1 MSDFK
6 QILNQAKREIK
17 EVSVQE
23 VHKKLNPANGFT
35 LLDVREGDEW
45 EQGHLDKAIFLPRG
59 FLEVKA
65 DRTLPDKSQPIVVYC
80 AGGVRS
86 ALAAKTLQDLGYS
99 DVYSMSGGFNEW
111 KNNGMPFVTPEKI
124 GKDQM
129 ARYSRHLRI
138 PEVGEEG
145 QLKLL
150 KSKVLLVGAGGL
162 GSPAGV
168 YLAASGVGTIGLVD
182 YDIVDESNL
191 QRQILHWTSSVGMPK
206 VDSARRTL
214 FEVNP
219 DVKVHTYPVHL
230 DASNIVDI
238 FKDYDVIVSGSDNF
252 TTAYMVNDA
261 AVMLKKPVV
270 YGSILRFEGQASTF
284 IPYEGPC
291 FRCLYP
297 TATPPD
303 LAPSCDEA
311 GVLGVLPGVVGLVQA
326 TEVVKLLLNIGKPL
340 SGRLLYYDALEMTFR
355 NLKIHRDPAC
365 TACGP
370 NAHIDLAS
378 IPEFVCAVQLTA
390 SNQG

>member
-6 QILNQAKREIK
+6 EILRQAKSQIREIT
-17 EVSVQE
+17 VNDVQD
-23 VHKKLNPANGFT
+23 KFNPENGFT
-35 LLDVREGDEW
+35 LLDVREDDEW
-45 EQGHLDKAIFLPRG
+45 QQGHLDKAVFLPRG

-65 DRTLPDKSQPIVVYC
+65 DKVLADKSQPIVVYC

-86 ALAAKTLQDLGYS
+86 ALAAKTLQDLGYT
-99 DVYSMSGGFNEW
+99 DVYSMRGGFNEW
-111 KNNGMPFVTPEKI
+111 KNNGMPFVTPEKV

-138 PEVGEEG
+138 PEVGEQG

-150 KSKVLLVGAGGL
+150 KSRVLLVGAGGL

-182 YDIVDESNL
+182 YDVVDESNL
-191 QRQILHWTSSVGMPK
+191 QRQILHWTSSVGTPK

-219 DVKVHTYPVHL
+219 NVKVLTHNVHL
-230 DASNIVDI
+230 DASNVLDI
-238 FKDYDVIVSGSDNF
+238 FSDYDVIVSGSDNF

-261 AVMLKKPVV
+261 AVMLKKPVA
-270 YGSILRFEGQASTF
+270 YGSIFRFEGQASTF

-291 FRCLYP
+291 FRCLYA
-297 TATPPD
+297 TATPPE

-311 GVLGVLPGVVGLVQA
+311 GVLGVLPGVIGLIQA
-326 TEVVKLLLNIGKPL
+326 TEAIKLLLSLGTTL
-340 SGRLLYYDALEMTFR
+340 SGRLLTYDALEMTFKQF
-355 NLKIHRDPAC
+355 KIRRDPAC
-365 TACGP
+365 SACGP

-378 IPEFVCAVQLTA
+378 IPEFVCAVQTT
-390 SNQG
+390 SNRG

>member
-1 MSDFK
+1 MSDFRE
-6 QILNQAKREIK
+6 ILNQAKQQIR

-23 VHKKLNPANGFT
+23 VQDKLNPDNGFT

-45 EQGHLDKAIFLPRG
+45 EQGHLNKAIFLPRG
-59 FLEVKA
+59 FLEQKA
-65 DRTLPDKSQPIVVYC
+65 DKLLPDRGQSIVVYC
-80 AGGVRS
+80 AGGTRS
-86 ALAAKTLQDLGYS
+86 ALAAKTLQDLGYT
-99 DVYSMSGGFNEW
+99 DVYSMAGGFNAW
-111 KNNGMPFVTPEKI
+111 KNNGFPFVTPEKV

-150 KSKVLLVGAGGL
+150 KSRVLLVGAGGL

-182 YDIVDESNL
+182 YDVVDESNL
-191 QRQILHWTSSVGMPK
+191 QRQILHWTSSIGMPK

-219 DVKVHTYPVHL
+219 DVKVRTYNLHL
-230 DASNIVDI
+230 DAANILDI

-270 YGSILRFEGQASTF
+270 YGSIFRFEGQISTF

-297 TATPPD
+297 SATPPE

-311 GVLGVLPGVVGLVQA
+311 GVLGVLPGVVGLIQA
-326 TEVVKLLLNIGKPL
+326 TEVIKLLLKLGTTL
-340 SGRLLYYDALEMTFR
+340 SGRLLAYDALEMTFR
-355 NLKIHRDPAC
+355 KFKTPRDPNCA
-365 TACGP
+365 TCGP

-378 IPEFVCAVQLTA
+378 IPEFVCAVQA
-390 SNQG
+390 SNRG

>member
-6 QILNQAKREIK
+6 ELLSQTKNQIK

-23 VHKKLNPANGFT
+23 VNDKLNPDNGFT

-45 EQGHLDKAIFLPRG
+45 EQGHLNKAIFLPRG

-65 DRTLPDKSQPIVVYC
+65 DKMLTDKNQPIVVYC
-80 AGGVRS
+80 AGGTRS
-86 ALAAKTLQDLGYS
+86 AFAAKTLQDLGYS
-99 DVYSMSGGFNEW
+99 SVYSMRGGFNEW
-111 KNNGMPFVTPEKI
+111 KNNGLPFVTPEKV
-124 GKDQM
+124 GKDKM

-138 PEVGEEG
+138 PEVGEQG

-182 YDIVDESNL
+182 YDVVDESNL

-219 DVKVHTYPVHL
+219 DVKVRSHAIHL
-230 DASNIVDI
+230 DASNILDI
-238 FKDYDVIVSGSDNF
+238 MADYDVIVSGSDNF

-270 YGSILRFEGQASTF
+270 YGSILRFDGQASTF

-291 FRCLYP
+291 YRCLYP
-297 TATPPD
+297 EATPPD

-311 GVLGVLPGVVGLVQA
+311 GVLGVLPGVIGLIQA
-326 TEVVKLLLNIGKPL
+326 TEAVKLLLNIGTTL
-340 SGRLLYYDALEMTFR
+340 NGHLLLYDALEMSFR
-355 NLKIHRDPAC
+355 KFKLRRDPKCA
-365 TACGP
+365 TCGP
-370 NAHIDLAS
+370 NAKIDLSS
-378 IPEFVCAVQLTA
+378 IPEFVCAVQA
-390 SNQG
+390 SSTRG

>member
-1 MSDFK
+1 MSDFRE
-6 QILNQAKREIK
+6 ILSQAKQQIK
-17 EVSVQE
+17 EVSPQE
-23 VHKKLNPANGFT
+23 VRDKLNPENGFT

-45 EQGHLDKAIFLPRG
+45 EQGHLDKAVFLPRG

-65 DRTLPDKSQPIVVYC
+65 DKILSNKQQPIVVYC

-99 DVYSMSGGFNEW
+99 KVFSMAGGYGSW
-111 KNNGMPFVTPEKI
+111 KANGFPIIVPEKI

-129 ARYSRHLRI
+129 ARYSRHLLI
-138 PEVGEEG
+138 PEVGEQG

-150 KSKVLLVGAGGL
+150 RSKVLLVGAGGL

-168 YLAASGVGTIGLVD
+168 YLAASGVGTIGIIDNDVVD
-182 YDIVDESNL
+182 DSNL

-206 VDSARRTL
+206 VDSARRTI

-219 DVKVHTYPVHL
+219 DVKVRTYNLRL
-230 DASNIVDI
+230 DASNVLDI
-238 FKDYDVIVSGSDNF
+238 LSEYDVIVSGSDNF

-261 AVMLKKPVV
+261 AVMLKKPVA
-270 YGSILRFEGQASTF
+270 YGSIFRFDGQASTF

-291 FRCLYP
+291 YRCIF
-297 TATPPD
+297 ANAAPPE

-311 GVLGVLPGVVGLVQA
+311 GVLGVLPGIVGMIQA
-326 TEVVKLLLNIGKPL
+326 TETIKVLLNIGTPL
-340 SGRLLYYDALEMTFR
+340 VGRLLVYDALDMSFR
-355 NLKIHRDPAC
+355 QLKVRRDPNC
-365 TACGP
+365 TTCGP

-378 IPEFVCAVQLTA
+378 IPEFVCALQSAAVK
-390 SNQG
+390 

>member
-6 QILNQAKREIK
+6 EILRQAKSQIREIT
-17 EVSVQE
+17 VHDVQD
-23 VHKKLNPANGFT
+23 KFNPENGFT
-35 LLDVREGDEW
+35 LLDVREDDEW
-45 EQGHLDKAIFLPRG
+45 QQGHLDKAIFLPRG

-65 DRTLPDKSQPIVVYC
+65 DKILPDRSQPIVVYC

-86 ALAAKTLQDLGYS
+86 ALAAKTLQDLGYA
-99 DVYSMSGGFNEW
+99 DVYSMRGGFNEW
-111 KNNGMPFVTPEKI
+111 KNSGLPFITPEKV

-138 PEVGEEG
+138 PEVGEQG

-182 YDIVDESNL
+182 YDVVDESNL
-191 QRQILHWTSSVGMPK
+191 QRQILHWTSSVGTPK

-219 DVKVHTYPVHL
+219 NVKVRTHNLHL
-230 DASNIVDI
+230 DASNVLDI
-238 FKDYDVIVSGSDNF
+238 FSDYDVIVSGSDNF

-261 AVMLKKPVV
+261 AVLLKKPVV
-270 YGSILRFEGQASTF
+270 YGSIFQFEGQASTF

-291 FRCLYP
+291 FRCLYSE
-297 TATPPD
+297 AAPPE

-311 GVLGVLPGVVGLVQA
+311 GVLGVLPGTIGLVQA
-326 TEVVKLLLNIGKPL
+326 TETIKLLLNLGTTL
-340 SGRLLYYDALEMTFR
+340 SGRLLTYDALEMTFKQF
-355 NLKIHRDPAC
+355 KIRRDPAC
-365 TACGP
+365 SACGP

-378 IPEFVCAVQLTA
+378 IPEFVCAVQMT
-390 SNQG
+390 SNRG

>member
-6 QILNQAKREIK
+6 EILHQTKQQIK
-17 EVSVQE
+17 EVTVQE
-23 VHKKLNPANGFT
+23 VHDKLNPDNGFT

-45 EQGHLDKAIFLPRG
+45 EQGHLNRAIFLPRG

-65 DRTLPDKSQPIVVYC
+65 DKMLTDKNQQIVVYC

-86 ALAAKTLQDLGYS
+86 AFAAKTLQDLGYPN
-99 DVYSMSGGFNEW
+99 VYSMRGGFTEW
-111 KNNGMPFVTPEKI
+111 KNNGLPFVTPEKA
-124 GKDQM
+124 GKDKM

-138 PEVGEEG
+138 PEVGEKG

-168 YLAASGVGTIGLVD
+168 YLAASGVGTLGLVD

-191 QRQILHWTSSVGMPK
+191 QRQILHWTSSIGIPK

-219 DVKVHTYPVHL
+219 DVKVRSHPVHL
-230 DASNIVDI
+230 DASNILDI
-238 FKDYDVIVSGSDNF
+238 MADYDVIVSGSDNF

-270 YGSILRFEGQASTF
+270 YGSILRFDGQASTF

-291 FRCLYP
+291 YRCLYP
-297 TATPPD
+297 EATPPE

-311 GVLGVLPGVVGLVQA
+311 GVLGVLPGVIGLIQA
-326 TEVVKLLLNIGKPL
+326 TEVIKLLLNIGTTL
-340 SGRLLYYDALEMTFR
+340 SGHLLLYDALEMSFR
-355 NLKIHRDPAC
+355 KFKLRRDPAC
-365 TACGP
+365 RTCGP
-370 NAHIDLAS
+370 NAHIDLKS
-378 IPEFVCAVQLTA
+378 IPEFVCAVQTA
-390 SNQG
+390 SAQG

>member
-1 MSDFK
+1 MSDFRE
-6 QILNQAKREIK
+6 ILNQAKQQIR

-23 VHKKLNPANGFT
+23 VQDKLNPDNGFT

-45 EQGHLDKAIFLPRG
+45 EQGHLNKAIFLPRG
-59 FLEVKA
+59 FLEQKA
-65 DRTLPDKSQPIVVYC
+65 DKLLPDRNQSIVVYC
-80 AGGVRS
+80 AGGTRS
-86 ALAAKTLQDLGYS
+86 ALAAKTLQDLGYT
-99 DVYSMSGGFNEW
+99 DVYSMAGGFNAW
-111 KNNGMPFVTPEKI
+111 KNNGFPFVTPEKV

-138 PEVGEEG
+138 PEVGEQG

-150 KSKVLLVGAGGL
+150 KSRVLLVGAGGL

-168 YLAASGVGTIGLVD
+168 YLAASGVGTLGLVD
-182 YDIVDESNL
+182 YDVVDESNL
-191 QRQILHWTSSVGMPK
+191 QRQILHWTSSIGMPK

-219 DVKVHTYPVHL
+219 DVKVRTYNLHL
-230 DASNIVDI
+230 DAANILDI

-270 YGSILRFEGQASTF
+270 YGSIFRFEGQISTF

-297 TATPPD
+297 SATPPE

-311 GVLGVLPGVVGLVQA
+311 GVLGVLPGVVGLIQA
-326 TEVVKLLLNIGKPL
+326 TEVIKLLLKLGTTL
-340 SGRLLYYDALEMTFR
+340 SGRLLAYDALEMTFR
-355 NLKIHRDPAC
+355 KFKTPRDPNCA
-365 TACGP
+365 TCGP

-378 IPEFVCAVQLTA
+378 IPEFVCAVQA
-390 SNQG
+390 SNRG

>member
-6 QILNQAKREIK
+6 ELLSQTKNQIK

-23 VHKKLNPANGFT
+23 VNDKLNPDNGFT

-45 EQGHLDKAIFLPRG
+45 EQGHLNKAIFLPRG

-65 DRTLPDKSQPIVVYC
+65 DKMLTDKSQPIVVYC
-80 AGGVRS
+80 AGGTRS
-86 ALAAKTLQDLGYS
+86 AFAAKTLQDLGYS
-99 DVYSMSGGFNEW
+99 NVCSMRGGFTEW
-111 KNNGMPFVTPEKI
+111 KNNGLPFVTPEKV

-138 PEVGEEG
+138 PEVGEQG

-182 YDIVDESNL
+182 YDVVDESNL
-191 QRQILHWTSSVGMPK
+191 QRQILHWTSSVGMSK

-219 DVKVHTYPVHL
+219 DVKVRSHAVHL
-230 DASNIVDI
+230 DASNILEI
-238 FKDYDVIVSGSDNF
+238 MADYDVIVSGSDNF

-270 YGSILRFEGQASTF
+270 FGSILRFDGQASTF

-291 FRCLYP
+291 YRCIYAQ
-297 TATPPD
+297 ATPTE

-311 GVLGVLPGVVGLVQA
+311 GVLGVLPGVVGLIQA
-326 TEVVKLLLNIGKPL
+326 TEVIKLLLNIGTTL
-340 SGRLLYYDALEMTFR
+340 SGHLLLYDALEMSFR
-355 NLKIHRDPAC
+355 KFKVRRDPKCA
-365 TACGP
+365 TCGP
-370 NAHIDLAS
+370 NAKIDLKS
-378 IPEFVCAVQLTA
+378 IPEFVCAVQAT
-390 SNQG
+390 STRG

>member
-6 QILNQAKREIK
+6 EILSQAKKQIT
-17 EVSVQE
+17 EVSVHE
-23 VHKKLNPANGFT
+23 VRDKFNLTNGFM
-35 LLDVREGDEW
+35 LLDVRESDEW
-45 EQGHLDKAIFLPRG
+45 EQGHLDQAVFLPRG

-65 DRTLPDKSQPIVVYC
+65 DKLLPDRQQPVVVYC

-99 DVYSMSGGFNEW
+99 RVYSMRGGFSEW
-111 KNNGMPFVTPEKI
+111 KNNGLPFVVPEKV
-124 GKDQM
+124 GKDQW

-138 PEVGEEG
+138 PEVGEKG

-182 YDIVDESNL
+182 DDVVDESNL

-214 FEVNP
+214 FEVKP
-219 DVKVHTYPVHL
+219 DVRVRMHQVRL
-230 DASNIVDI
+230 DASNVLDI
-238 FKDYDVIVSGSDNF
+238 IQDYDVIVSGSDNF

-261 AVMLKKPVV
+261 AVLLKKPVV
-270 YGSILRFEGQASTF
+270 YGSIFRFDGQASTF

-291 FRCLYP
+291 FRCLYA
-297 TATPPD
+297 TATPPE

-311 GVLGVLPGVVGLVQA
+311 GVLGVLPGVIGLIQA
-326 TEVVKLLLNIGKPL
+326 TEVIKLLLNIGTTL
-340 SGRLLYYDALEMTFR
+340 SGRLLVYDALEMTFR
-355 NLKIHRDPAC
+355 QFKLHRDSNCA
-365 TACGP
+365 TCGP
-370 NAHIDLAS
+370 NAHIDLES
-378 IPEFVCAVQLTA
+378 VPQFVCAVQATA
-390 SNQG
+390 K